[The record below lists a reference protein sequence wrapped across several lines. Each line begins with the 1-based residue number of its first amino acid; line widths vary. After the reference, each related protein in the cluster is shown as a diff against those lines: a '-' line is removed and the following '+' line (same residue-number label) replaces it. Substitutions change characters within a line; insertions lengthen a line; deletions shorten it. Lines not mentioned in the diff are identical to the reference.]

1 MSRKSDNFPLVLLG
15 GGLVLWLLFHAIW
28 DILFEDWLK
37 HQLEHLA
44 GHTVAEMIERF
55 GSVGSPALAAIA
67 TVWFLYTYIKVDL
80 SQNLPAAPGLSIAF
94 WEDEPFVYTATKYRC
109 YRFRVKNE
117 TNALIGSCKAQM
129 ESAYKSDGTRI
140 VGIPFSLRR
149 SFSAEELFT
158 LRGGEEIFIDLLAVP
173 LDPQYVPPLARIAE
187 LGMKDWPEI
196 GTGGTCFPAEATRF
210 TVQVLSDTP
219 PVRLALKYENDGK
232 EWRVLRA

>member
-15 GGLVLWLLFHAIW
+15 GGLGLWLLFHAIW

-55 GSVGSPALAAIA
+55 GSVGFPALAAIA
-67 TVWFLYTYIKVDL
+67 TVWFLYSYIKAHL
-80 SQNLPAAPGLSIAF
+80 SQNLPAAPYISITFLEEA
-94 WEDEPFVYTATKYRC
+94 PFIYTAPKYRC

-117 TNALIGSCKAQM
+117 TAVLIGSCKAQM
-129 ESAYKSDGTRI
+129 ESAYKSDGSCI
-140 VGIPFSLRR
+140 VSIPFSLRR
-149 SFSAEELFT
+149 SFSHDEVFT

-173 LDPQYVPPLARIAE
+173 LDPQYAHFPARIAE
-187 LGMKDWPEI
+187 LGMKDWPEL
-196 GTGGTCFPAEATRF
+196 GSGGTCFPNEATKF
-210 TVQVLSDTP
+210 TVQVLSDAP
-219 PVRLALKYENDGK
+219 PARLTLKYENVDR